1 MSLTQDQEEAKYLKE
16 MEKLDVDIDN
26 ARLNMTK
33 LNSDMRW
40 ESLKF
45 GVSAAVAIAVAVGSG
60 VGLANYLRRGS
71 ESEAQAQVRQLTQ
84 TQEEIRQL
92 QSLVAQQAA
101 SSAALQAEI
110 RAKQAS
116 PTIYLLQPGQAPA
129 AIPAA
134 PDKLNPKE

>member
-1 MSLTQDQEEAKYLKE
+1 MPLTQDQEEVKYLKE
-16 MEKLDVDIDN
+16 MEKLDVDVDH

-40 ESLKF
+40 ESFKF

-60 VGLANYLRRGS
+60 VGLANYLGRGS
-71 ESEAQAQVRQLTQ
+71 QTETQA
-84 TQEEIRQL
+84 EIKQL
-92 QSLVAQQAA
+92 QALVAQQAT

-110 RAKQAS
+110 RARQAS

-129 AIPAA
+129 AIPPA
-134 PDKLNPKE
+134 PDKPSP

>member
-1 MSLTQDQEEAKYLKE
+1 M
-16 MEKLDVDIDN
+16 DIDN

-45 GVSAAVAIAVAVGSG
+45 GVSAAVAIALAVGSG

-71 ESEAQAQVRQLTQ
+71 QSEDQAQVKQLTQ
-84 TQEEIRQL
+84 TQDEIRQL
-92 QSLVAQQAA
+92 QALVAQQVA

-110 RAKQAS
+110 RARQAS

-129 AIPAA
+129 AVTPA
-134 PDKLNPKE
+134 PDKSP

>member
-1 MSLTQDQEEAKYLKE
+1 M
-16 MEKLDVDIDN
+16 DIDD

-45 GVSAAVAIAVAVGSG
+45 GVSAAVAIALAVGSG
-60 VGLANYLRRGS
+60 VDLANYLGR
-71 ESEAQAQVRQLTQ
+71 ESETE
-84 TQEEIRQL
+84 TRQL
-92 QSLVAQQAA
+92 QALVTQQAA
-101 SSAALQAEI
+101 SLAALQAEI

-129 AIPAA
+129 AITPV
-134 PDKLNPKE
+134 PDKSP

>member
-1 MSLTQDQEEAKYLKE
+1 M
-16 MEKLDVDIDN
+16 DIDD

-45 GVSAAVAIAVAVGSG
+45 GVSAAVAIALAVGSG
-60 VGLANYLRRGS
+60 VGLANYLGR
-71 ESEAQAQVRQLTQ
+71 ESETE
-84 TQEEIRQL
+84 TRQL
-92 QSLVAQQAA
+92 QVLVTQQTASL
-101 SSAALQAEI
+101 AALQAEI

-129 AIPAA
+129 AITPV
-134 PDKLNPKE
+134 PDKSP

>member
-1 MSLTQDQEEAKYLKE
+1 MPLTQDQEEAKYLEE

-45 GVSAAVAIAVAVGSG
+45 GVSAAVAIALAVGSG
-60 VGLANYLRRGS
+60 VGLANYLGRGS
-71 ESEAQAQVRQLTQ
+71 ESET
-84 TQEEIRQL
+84 RQL
-92 QSLVAQQAA
+92 QALVTQQAA
-101 SSAALQAEI
+101 SLAALQAEI
-110 RAKQAS
+110 RAKQGS

-129 AIPAA
+129 AILPASPSPA
-134 PDKLNPKE
+134 PDKPNP